1 MKQVKTV
8 TFSHRAR
15 SKGALNVP
23 RTRAIEAA
31 FEPIDPLEFL
41 DTEENE
47 EYQHEAWLFG
57 ARNL

>member
-1 MKQVKTV
+1 MKQVPQS
-8 TFSHRAR
+8 TFIHRAR
-15 SKGALNVP
+15 SKEALNVP

-31 FEPIDPLEFL
+31 FEPMDPLEFL

-47 EYQHEAWLFG
+47 EYQHESWLFG